1 MRVYKNFSVC
11 FVYLYCSG
19 GNGGPPSY
27 SSDFGGGSGGQGD
40 IGKRGRADSDMNMAV
55 EGV

>member
-1 MRVYKNFSVC
+1 MLL
-11 FVYLYCSG
+11 YLYCSG

-27 SSDFGGGSGGQGD
+27 SSDFGGGSGGHGD

-55 EGV
+55 DGG